1 MEEGEDEIEEEISD
15 EELAELDK
23 QEKADRDDI
32 ENQAGGKKSKKDK
45 KGAGLKRKAKK
56 PISLEYEEE
65 HETEVVQK
73 KRIAF

>member
-32 ENQAGGKKSKKDK
+32 EN
-45 KGAGLKRKAKK
+45 
-56 PISLEYEEE
+56 
-65 HETEVVQK
+65 
-73 KRIAF
+73 